1 MRPVTKI
8 GPLTQL
14 QDARSCAA
22 VGFDLISFSLA
33 RGEDR
38 KLPVSMVWSIVNW
51 LSGPEIVLEVNRE
64 SLEEL
69 EEAARAF
76 SWRYVS
82 LPAADWSA
90 ELAGRFP
97 ALLLTAK
104 AEEARPEWVA
114 AQVSAAQALGCELK
128 VELQLETA
136 SGLEAY
142 SEVMVHL
149 LLRLPSLEA
158 GEGFLRQAPALP
170 WGLSLGAE
178 AEEYPGQLDYE
189 RIDRWVEALD
199 ARSARR

>member
-51 LSGPEIVLEVNRE
+51 LSGPGIVLEINRE
-64 SLEEL
+64 SFEEL
-69 EEAARAF
+69 EEAAKAF

-82 LPAADWSA
+82 LPASDWSPDLA
-90 ELAGRFP
+90 ERFP
-97 ALLLTAK
+97 ALLLRAG
-104 AEEARPEWVA
+104 EASPAWVA
-114 AQVSAAQALGCELK
+114 AQVGAAQAQGCELK
-128 VELQLETA
+128 VEVQLA
-136 SGLEAY
+136 DAGPLGAY
-142 SEVMVHL
+142 AEVWDHL
-149 LLRLPSLEA
+149 LLHLPSLEA
-158 GEGFLRQAPALP
+158 GEGLLRQGGPLP
-170 WGLSLGAE
+170 WGLSLGPE

-199 ARSARR
+199 ARSPRR